1 MNIKKAA
8 VIGAGTMGAAIAAHF
23 ANCGIETLLL
33 DIVPKEL
40 SEIEQK
46 QSKSLSDPDVR
57 NRFALAG
64 LKRAKKSRPA
74 SFYRADFASLVSTG
88 NLTDDIEKIGEAD
101 WIVEAVI
108 ENIEIKHNLLSKI
121 DKYRKAGSIVSSNT
135 SGLSINGMIK
145 DASDDLKAHF
155 LGTHFFNPPRY
166 LKLVELIPSSYTEKK
181 VVEDIKRFIEDRL
194 GKATVLCKDTPNFIA
209 NRIGIYAAMKT
220 YQLVKKYGLSP
231 DEADKLTGKLLGRPK
246 TATFRLAD
254 MVGVDVIY
262 HVAKNV
268 YENASN
274 DPYNAV
280 FNPEPIESM
289 IKNGLL
295 GDKTRKGFYKKAIV
309 NGKKRRLVLD
319 LETGEYKEPSDRKFK
334 AIENAKSIG
343 SLAGTLKAVFSLKDE
358 ASEFVW
364 KAFSYPILYAITVG
378 PEIADN
384 LYEIDNAIK
393 WGFNWKY
400 GPFELAD
407 KIGTKFFVE
416 RLRKEGTEIPEWIE
430 KMLQTGASFYNK
442 GEFYDWASGSYKQIE
457 RNEKIITLKTLK
469 NEKTIIENQE
479 ASLIDLDDGV
489 ACLEFHTKMN
499 AIGPGIV
506 ELTKKALDEVDKN
519 YKAVVIANNGSA
531 FSAGANLALMLMYI
545 QNDEFDEIDW
555 AVREFQ
561 NMTMSLKRF
570 RKPVV
575 AAPHGITVGGGCEVC
590 LHSTGVIAAAET
602 YMGLVE
608 VGVGVIPAG
617 GGTKEL
623 LMRTMEKVPKGLPKG
638 IDVDLN
644 PFIAK
649 AFESIAMAHV
659 STSAFEAKS
668 LGYMRKSD
676 RVVINGDYL
685 ISEAKKY
692 ALYLAESDSFEPQE
706 TTVKV
711 AGRDGKAFLMMLLYN
726 MQKGGYI
733 SEHDKL
739 VGEKLANVIT
749 GGDVPFGTIVSE
761 QQLLDLEREAFLS
774 LCGQRKT
781 QERMAYMLEHGK
793 PLRN

>member
-1 MNIKKAA
+1 MDIKKAV
-8 VIGAGTMGAAIAAHF
+8 VIGAGTMGAAIAAHL
-23 ANCGIETLLL
+23 ANCAIETLLL

-40 SEIEQK
+40 SETEQK
-46 QSKSLSDPDVR
+46 QGKNLSDPDVR

-74 SFYRADFASLVSTG
+74 SFYRADFASFVSVG
-88 NLTDDIEKIGEAD
+88 NLEDDIDKIKDAD
-101 WIVEAVI
+101 WIIEAVI
-108 ENIEIKHNLLSKI
+108 ENIKIKHNLLAKI
-121 DKYRKAGSIVSSNT
+121 DKYRKTGSIVSSNT
-135 SGLSINGMIK
+135 SGLSINAMIK

-166 LKLVELIPSSYTEKK
+166 LKLVELIPSSFTNEK
-181 VVEDIKRFIEDRL
+181 VTEDIKSFIEDRL
-194 GKATVLCKDTPNFIA
+194 GKACVICKDTPNFIA

-268 YENASN
+268 YENASD

-295 GDKTRKGFYKKAIV
+295 GDKTKQGFYKKTV
-309 NGKKRRLVLD
+309 DRGKKTRLVLN
-319 LETGEYKEPSDRKFK
+319 LETGQYEAKSNRKFK
-334 AIENAKSIG
+334 AIENAKAIG
-343 SLAGTLKAVFSLKDE
+343 SFAGTLKAIFSLKDE
-358 ASEFVW
+358 ISEFVW
-364 KAFSYPILYAITVG
+364 KAFSYPILYAMSIG
-378 PEIADN
+378 PEIAEN

-407 KIGTKFFVE
+407 KVGTKGFID
-416 RLRKEGTEIPEWIE
+416 RLKKEGAKIPEWIE
-430 KMLQTGASFYNK
+430 KMLQTGGSFYK
-442 GEFYDWASGSYKQIE
+442 QALFYDWASGSYKQIE
-457 RNEKIITLKTLK
+457 QNEKIITLKTLK

-479 ASLIDLDDGV
+479 ASLIDLGDGI

-519 YKAVVIANNGSA
+519 YKALVIANNGSA

-617 GGTKEL
+617 GGTKEI
-623 LMRTMEKVPKGLPKG
+623 LMRMMEKVPKGLPKG

-649 AFESIAMAHV
+649 AFETIAMAHV
-659 STSAFEAKS
+659 STSAYEAKP
-668 LGYMRKSD
+668 LGYMRESD
-676 RVVINGDYL
+676 QVVINGDYL
-685 ISEAKKY
+685 IAEAKKL
-692 ALYLAESDSFEPQE
+692 ALYLAESSCFEPKQ
-706 TTVKV
+706 TSVRV

-726 MQKGGYI
+726 MQKSGYI

-739 VGEKLANVIT
+739 VGEKLANVIA
-749 GGDVPFGTIVSE
+749 GGNVPFGTIVSE

-774 LCGQRKT
+774 LCGQQKT
-781 QERMAYMLEHGK
+781 QERMAYMLKYGK